1 MKKKIILVGAAL
13 SLAIFSAC
21 SSDDHSSTSPEDDTL
36 SSSSSLTLD
45 DIDKLLGSSSSTGK
59 DNPASSDNK
68 SSSSVSKTSS
78 SSGEKTT
85 SSSSEKT
92 VESSSAV
99 VIDDDGF
106 KRAAC
111 DIQSDEGTLL
121 ALDLINEKSIKMFEA
136 FAENDME
143 EAKSLS
149 AEVKPMYKKVLDKDA
164 KNCNAQLGY
173 AIASIVN
180 LANNPTLRELY
191 NDYKYWYD
199 YRVESVAEFTEMLA
213 DLSKNKSFTKIAQE
227 ALDNEV
233 APMVDS
239 AITFMQNIMAQ
250 GDYVLNIRDGE
261 YIRELDNSEFGV
273 ALGGLFATKAA
284 IIMAT
289 SMNLEIDENG
299 HYDWINGLNGLKI
312 GDGEP
317 TDDQKSAI
325 KQMEKIM
332 GMNGLF
338 MTIYDAKKDAW
349 KSVPNLIDSAIT
361 EARVAFQYSLDE
373 SKKKGTQE
381 NDLYVVA
388 NGADADVSV
397 DDIQEI
403 IDGLDTALKVTR
415 GQYEVDINGHAV
427 VIDARKFFSNVD
439 GLKAYLPYYK
449 FDGEDLSTFVFLDE
463 KGKQETVFL
472 LDFVDGDLSFP
483 GDAEGNVFFKDP
495 TFGGIFPKFKTSQ
508 DVWDI
513 LKDGDDEEEDW

>member
-111 DIQSDEGTLL
+111 DMQSDEGTLL

-136 FAENDME
+136 FSDKDME
-143 EAKSLS
+143 AAKSLS
-149 AEVKPMYKKVLDKDA
+149 AEVKPMYKKVLDKDS

-173 AIASIVN
+173 AIASIVD
-180 LANNPTLRELY
+180 LANNETLRGLY
-191 NDYKYWYD
+191 DDYKYWYD
-199 YRVESVAEFTEMLA
+199 YGIESVAEFTTMLA
-213 DLSKNKSFTKIAQE
+213 DLSKNKSFTKIAQD
-227 ALDNEV
+227 ALDKEV

-239 AITFMQNIMAQ
+239 AITYMQNIMAQ
-250 GDYVLNIRDGE
+250 GDYILNIRDGE

-289 SMNLEIDENG
+289 SMNLEIDVKG
-299 HYDWINGLNGLKI
+299 SYDWINGINGMTI
-312 GDGEP
+312 GKEEP
-317 TDDQKSAI
+317 TQAQKDFI
-325 KQMEKIM
+325 VQFVKLV
-332 GMNGLF
+332 GLDGTF
-338 MTIYDAKKDAW
+338 TTIYTDRQKAW
-349 KSVPNLIDSAIT
+349 KTIPSLIDSAIT

-373 SKKKGTQE
+373 SKKKNSQD
-381 NDLYVVA
+381 NDLYVVG
-388 NGADADVSV
+388 NGADADVGI

-403 IDGLDTALKVTR
+403 LDGLDTALKVTR
-415 GQYEVDINGHAV
+415 GTYEVKYRGQTIK
-427 VIDARKFFSNVD
+427 IDARKYFENVD
-439 GLKAYLPYYK
+439 GIEKFLPYYE
-449 FDGEDLSTFVFLDE
+449 FDGSDLASFNFTD
-463 KGKQETVFL
+463 KSGKKTASL
-472 LDFVDGDLSFP
+472 LDFMDGTLSFL
-483 GDAEGNVFFKDP
+483 DDCEEYIVFRDP
-495 TFGGIFPKFKTSQ
+495 SFGGIFPEFKTQ
-508 DVWDI
+508 ADI
-513 LKDGDDEEEDW
+513 WSAVRGADDEEEDW

>member
-1 MKKKIILVGAAL
+1 MKKIVLLGTAL
-13 SLAIFSAC
+13 SLAFFSAC

-45 DIDKLLGSSSSTGK
+45 DIDKILGSSSSKGK
-59 DNPASSDNK
+59 EASSSSVKENSK
-68 SSSSVSKTSS
+68 SSSSVSEATSS
-78 SSGEKTT
+78 SSVK
-85 SSSSEKT
+85 
-92 VESSSAV
+92 AV
-99 VIDDDGF
+99 VIEEDGF

-111 DIQSDEGTLL
+111 DMQSDENVLH
-121 ALDLINEKSIKMFEA
+121 ALDLINEEAVKVFEA
-136 FAENDME
+136 FSDKDMDQ
-143 EAKSLS
+143 AKELS
-149 AEVKPMYKKVLDKDA
+149 GDVKEMYKKILDKNS

-173 AIASIVN
+173 AVASIVD
-180 LANNPTLRELY
+180 LVNNKTLNDLY
-191 NDYKYWYD
+191 NDYKRWYD
-199 YRVESVAEFTEMLA
+199 RGIESVAEFTDMLE
-213 DLSKNKSFTKIAQE
+213 DLSKNKSFTKTAQD
-227 ALDNEV
+227 ALDKEV

-239 AITFMQNIMAQ
+239 AITYMQNIMAQ
-250 GDYVLNIRDGE
+250 GDYILNIRDGE
-261 YIRELDNSEFGV
+261 EIRELDNSEFGV

-289 SMNLEIDENG
+289 SLNLEIDENG

-317 TDDQKSAI
+317 TEDQKSAI

-373 SKKKGTQE
+373 SKKKGSQE
-381 NDLYVVA
+381 NDLYVVG

-463 KGKQETVFL
+463 KGKQETVSL

>member
-1 MKKKIILVGAAL
+1 MKKILLAGAAL

-21 SSDDHSSTSPEDDTL
+21 SSDDHSTSVPEGENQ
-36 SSSSSLTLD
+36 SSSSLTLD
-45 DIDKLLGSSSSTGK
+45 DIDKLLGSSSSVGGDAPK
-59 DNPASSDNK
+59 SGDSK
-68 SSSSVSKTSS
+68 SSSSVAKLSS
-78 SSGEKTT
+78 SSDEDEL

-92 VESSSAV
+92 VTSSSSAIV
-99 VIDDDGF
+99 VDDDGF

-111 DIQSDEGTLL
+111 DLKSDEGTLL
-121 ALDLINEKSIKMFEA
+121 VLDLINEKAIKMFEA

-149 AEVKPMYKKVLDKDA
+149 ADVKPMYKKVLDKDA

-284 IIMAT
+284 VAMAT
-289 SMNLEIDENG
+289 SMNLEIGDKDGSYE
-299 HYDWINGLNGLKI
+299 WINGLNALKI
-312 GDGEP
+312 GNGEP
-317 TDDQKSAI
+317 TDAQKAAI
-325 KQMEKIM
+325 IQMEKLM

-338 MTIYDAKKDAW
+338 TTIYTDRQKAW
-349 KSVPNLIDSAIT
+349 TGIPDLIDSAIS
-361 EARVAFQYSLDE
+361 EARAAFLYSLSE
-373 SKKKGTQE
+373 SRKNSQE
-381 NDLYVVA
+381 NDLYVVG

-397 DDIQEI
+397 DDILDI
-403 IDGLDTALKVTR
+403 IDGLEEALDVTR
-415 GQYEVDINGHAV
+415 GEYEVDINGHSV
-427 VIDARKFFSNVD
+427 VINARKFFANVD
-439 GLKAYLPYYK
+439 GIEAYLPYYK
-449 FDGEDLSTFVFLDE
+449 FDGKDLTTFKFLDE
-463 KGKQETVFL
+463 KGRQETVSL

-495 TFGGIFPKFKTSQ
+495 SFGGIFPKFKTSQ
-508 DVWDI
+508 DVWDV
-513 LKDGDDEEEDW
+513 LKNDDE